1 MNKKIEEFEVNWLHL
16 IPNIDNVKEGETA
29 PIKVK
34 FQKELRDLITSAV
47 EEAQK
52 KQMEVDSVYK
62 NQCVEAETER
72 CANKSKE
79 KAQEMSSSKGRGQDE
94 ATMIYVIG
102 REIAKAIRGQ

>member
-1 MNKKIEEFEVNWLHL
+1 MNKKIEEIAEQIVFSLT
-16 IPNIDNVKEGETA
+16 EGYDEED
-29 PIKVK
+29 ISVVG
-34 FQKELRDLITSAV
+34 DIITSAV
-47 EEAQK
+47 SEAQK
-52 KQMEVDSVYK
+52 KQMEVDIAYK

-102 REIAKAIRGQ
+102 REIAKAIRIRND